1 MTRSLHLA
9 RLPRTITAAVAAL
22 VLAASA
28 APAFA
33 APSSSSGSG
42 SMCAGLT
49 LAECEQQVL
58 ASRGIGPAESSTDG
72 GSGWTAPAVGAAAVG
87 AVSLVGLLGVFAVR
101 RRRHWRPSQS
111 AATH

>member
-1 MTRSLHLA
+1 MSRSLHFSTLS
-9 RLPRTITAAVAAL
+9 RTIAAAVAAL

-33 APSSSSGSG
+33 ASASSSGSG

-58 ASRGIGPAESSTDG
+58 ASRGIGPAVSSSDG
-72 GSGWTAPAVGAAAVG
+72 GSGWTAPAVGAATVA
-87 AVSLVGLLGVFAVR
+87 AVSLVGLLGMFAVR
-101 RRRHWRPSQS
+101 RRRHWRLSQS

>member
-1 MTRSLHLA
+1 MSRSLHFSKLS
-9 RLPRTITAAVAAL
+9 RTIAAAVAAL

-33 APSSSSGSG
+33 MPAPSSGSG
-42 SMCAGLT
+42 AICTGLT

-58 ASRGIGPAESSTDG
+58 ASRGVGPAEPSSDD

-87 AVSLVGLLGVFAVR
+87 AVSLVGLLGLIAVR
-101 RRRHWRPSQS
+101 RRRHWRPSHS
-111 AATH
+111 ATSH